1 MRRAGSANKAEGY
14 FLSLLPAGACA
25 SRGVAVVAAMMPH
38 VPKGGFY
45 EALRYST
52 TDSVFGFATHRP
64 CSASACKP
72 QRQRR
77 KEGGRQALEGKAP
90 ARASRQGRHASMA
103 ARRRQQ
109 ALFIADYQGRPE
121 SDQGR

>member
-52 TDSVFGFATHRP
+52 TDSVFGFATNRSRRA
-64 CSASACKP
+64 SASKP
-72 QRQRR
+72 QRWRR
-77 KEGGRQALEGKAP
+77 KEGGRPPVERKAP
-90 ARASRQGRHASMA
+90 ARASCQRRYAGMA

-109 ALFIADYQGRPE
+109 ALFIADYQG
-121 SDQGR
+121 